1 MAAHCN
7 TSQSHHHT
15 SQCSLFAE
23 NWGNL
28 YISHLAMFKLLAF
41 KRVYLISFPHIF
53 SPQEPHNVFLL
64 VKKLRSWLA
73 ETSQDLLDVTEFGGG
88 DISLYEPVP
97 STLSPLSV
105 SFQYFTTNQVLA
117 ICIQWCPDFQIGWA
131 TRICTELVGSALKS
145 GIYMWTVAKLQC
157 GQLHSVWLIPLADLE
172 VTPFFH
178 CPARVW
184 HRNTAPDCPKGGGY
198 ISRER
203 VVAAVSEHS
212 SFERWLEEKFCIKH
226 NWLYWFIPAVPLC
239 IKMSRAWNKFFIA
252 EAWEE

>member
-7 TSQSHHHT
+7 TSQSHYNT

-28 YISHLAMFKLLAF
+28 YISHLAVFKLLAF

-53 SPQEPHNVFLL
+53 SLQEPHNVFLL

-73 ETSQDLLDVTEFGGG
+73 ETSQDLLDVTEYGGG
-88 DISLYEPVP
+88 DSSLYEPVP
-97 STLSPLSV
+97 STLSPLLV

-117 ICIQWCPDFQIGWA
+117 ICIQWCPDFQICWA

-157 GQLHSVWLIPLADLE
+157 GRLHSVWLIPLADS
-172 VTPFFH
+172 PCWFRSYSFFPLPCKCLAQKRCSRLPRRGRLH
-178 CPARVW
+178 FKRQ
-184 HRNTAPDCPKGGGY
+184 GG
-198 ISRER
+198 SC
-203 VVAAVSEHS
+203 SEWAQFFWVLAGGKVLHKAQLIILIYTS
-212 SFERWLEEKFCIKH
+212 SAFMH
-226 NWLYWFIPAVPLC
+226 
-239 IKMSRAWNKFFIA
+239 
-252 EAWEE
+252 